1 MIDRANL
8 YRRLLFAIPAIPV
21 GWWII
26 NSNLSL
32 IPWTPQPVVPG
43 MIITVIV
50 IVLGGSEYNR
60 MLSLLFPRNGFWLC
74 LVWLGTV
81 LTWGLFSPTI
91 HLRYLIF
98 ILLLIVAFEAIAWG
112 KRNSGRW
119 RRASLSFSAAVFLY
133 IAGVSILYLFD
144 PDFQS
149 FFRIFPQEMLS
160 RTGVA
165 VVIGSVLMCD
175 TMAYFVGSAWGKHHY
190 SNISPN
196 KTVEG
201 SIAGFITAFVLCSV
215 LWIFLRNPAY
225 PWYIGLPM
233 GLILGV
239 FAQVGDLFVSL
250 MKRYFGTKNASD
262 ILPGHGGLLDRFGSV
277 FVAVPTLGLFLLAF
291 ASNDDVKTI
300 DEYLRLLQNKEFE
313 KAYDFVGDVSITC
326 NSGNA
331 GSAFVGRGTR
341 AEWVSRQK
349 QCADLTKI
357 GKIQEVKYWENKP
370 EHGFECASELGLRL
384 YRLHLLYEYKTDPS
398 IKRAAPEGWQTR
410 FAWLSK
416 GADSKIRVVGELGTG
431 P

>member
-1 MIDRANL
+1 
-8 YRRLLFAIPAIPV
+8 
-21 GWWII
+21 I
-26 NSNLSL
+26 NSNFS
-32 IPWTPQPVVPG
+32 IMPGTPQPVVPG
-43 MIITVIV
+43 MIITIIV

-91 HLRYLIF
+91 HLRFLIF
-98 ILLLIVAFEAIAWG
+98 ILLLIVAFEAIVWG

-119 RRASLSFSAAVFLY
+119 RRASLSFSASVFLY
-133 IAGVSILYLFD
+133 IAGVSVLYLFD

-149 FFRIFPQEMLS
+149 FFRSFPQEMLS

-165 VVIGSVLMCD
+165 IVIGSVLMCD

-225 PWYIGLPM
+225 PWYIGLFM

-291 ASNDDVKTI
+291 ASDDYVKTI
-300 DEYLRLLQNKEFE
+300 DEFYRLMQAGQYQ
-313 KAYDFVGDVSITC
+313 KARELT
-326 NSGNA
+326 A
-331 GSAFVGRGTR
+331 GLDISCRNRAADDTVGRNLGLSWTR
-341 AEWVSRQK
+341 GK
-349 QCADLTKI
+349 QAPAVVRVGKVKEREYWKADSA
-357 GKIQEVKYWENKP
+357 GAWECRK
-370 EHGFECASELGLRL
+370 ELGLRCFSVRVL
-384 YRLHLLYEYKTDPS
+384 SKSDST
-398 IKRAAPEGWQTR
+398 EGGRTAWQTE
-410 FAWLSK
+410 FVWLCR
-416 GADSKIRVVGELGTG
+416 GADSKIRVVDESNTG

>member
-1 MIDRANL
+1 MINRANL

-21 GWWII
+21 GWWVI

-32 IPWTPQPVVPG
+32 LPGTPYHIIPG
-43 MIITVIV
+43 TVITIAV
-50 IVLGGSEYNR
+50 IVFGGFEYNR

-91 HLRYLIF
+91 HLRFLIF
-98 ILLLIVAFEAIAWG
+98 ILLLIVAFEAIVWG

-144 PDFQS
+144 ADFQS
-149 FFRIFPQEMLS
+149 FFRSFPQEMLS
-160 RTGVA
+160 RIGVA
-165 VVIGSVLMCD
+165 IVIGSVLMCD

-196 KTVEG
+196 KTIEG
-201 SIAGFITAFVLCSV
+201 SVAGFVTAFVLCST

-225 PWYIGLPM
+225 PWYMGLLM

-291 ASNDDVKTI
+291 ASDDYVKTI
-300 DEYLRLLQNKEFE
+300 DEFYRLTQAGQYQKARELTAGLDISCRNRVIDETIVRNK
-313 KAYDFVGDVSITC
+313 AVTILT
-326 NSGNA
+326 
-331 GSAFVGRGTR
+331 RG
-341 AEWVSRQK
+341 K
-349 QCADLTKI
+349 QTPAIVRI
-357 GKIQEVKYWENKP
+357 GKVKERKYWIADST
-370 EHGFECASELGLRL
+370 GAWECRKALGLRCFQV
-384 YRLHLLYEYKTDPS
+384 S
-398 IKRAAPEGWQTR
+398 ILCKSDSAAVVKPAWQTR
-410 FAWLSK
+410 FVWLCR
-416 GADSKIRVVGELGTG
+416 GADSKISVVDESNTG